1 MELRDYDFRR
11 RLGVDMSTARLVRGS
26 QTEYTAQCPFCHNE
40 RKREHQKEREFWFDT
55 ATGSWLCHNCGRS
68 GRLDSEQWIEAQQ
81 KKDGTDIPT
90 GVYKGQSY
98 IDYGRVDDLEPAG
111 YRKGQGGS
119 AGAGSGNGRN
129 NGTKQINAKAAMIQ
143 TPQDWKYFH
152 ECSTKEPSDAVQ
164 AYLWSRRIDLDTV
177 EELKIGGDR
186 QRIPGTEQEDDCV
199 VFNYYLD
206 GKLVDQKYRFVSQKA
221 FMHSPN
227 CLQVPYNIDSL
238 KCDKDENGQRPPV
251 IIVEGEMDV
260 ASVVAAGLE
269 RVISIPNGAMSKL
282 DWVETYWTTHFEGVS
297 QYVIAVDMDKP
308 GMDLARRLA
317 ERFGPVICKRVD
329 FGPLCKDSNEFLCRF
344 GSLDLREL
352 INDAPMF
359 PLPGVVEPDDL
370 RDEIERVY
378 EMGASSGYETGWK
391 RGWDEE
397 KKTLTPLSLDDFV
410 TWETKQLA
418 LITGRSGD
426 GKSEWLD
433 ELVVRLNLRTGW
445 KAAYFTPENSPLY
458 HHETKI
464 LEKVIGKRFPQKK
477 RREDIKYIGPD
488 EFDRGLE
495 YIAEN
500 YHYIN
505 PQVNDMKIDIILK
518 SADYIVQRYGI
529 KILVLDPYNYIEKE
543 MEREWQLN
551 QWDSQTI
558 SKIRDFAVSR
568 DLICF
573 LIAHPR
579 KVYESD
585 KDGNRRRIEMS
596 DISGTADFGNKADY
610 CIVVDRSKDN
620 DMTTVFIDK
629 VRNKD
634 LGDRGICFYIY
645 TKQSG
650 RFLPC
655 EKLPKNKDSE
665 EFKIMSNMTKRD
677 NSNWI
682 ETPPFKEEES
692 KEVSISPVGE
702 TETNKD
708 DNELPF

>member
-1 MELRDYDFRR
+1 MSEFKNYDFHK
-11 RLGVDMSTARLVRGS
+11 RLGVDFSTAKQINNS
-26 QTEYTAQCPFCHNE
+26 EWSAYCPFCHSE
-40 RKREHQKEREFWFDT
+40 RKREHQKDREFWLDT
-55 ATGSWLCHNCGRS
+55 STGNWLCHNCGRK
-68 GRLDSEQWIEAQQ
+68 GRLDSEEWIASKEKQEQ
-81 KKDGTDIPT
+81 KPYN
-90 GVYKGQSY
+90 VYKGQY
-98 IDYGRVDDLEPAG
+98 YMDMRNVGLLEPAG
-111 YRKGQGGS
+111 YKKPQGK
-119 AGAGSGNGRN
+119 N
-129 NGTKQINAKAAMIQ
+129 QINAKTAMIQ

-164 AYLWSRRIDLDTV
+164 AYLWSRKIDLDTV

-186 QRIPGTEQEDDCV
+186 QRIPGTEQEDECV

-260 ASVVAAGLE
+260 ASLVAAGLE

-297 QYVIAVDMDKP
+297 QYIIAVDMDKP

-344 GSLDLREL
+344 GPLDLREL

-378 EMGASSGYETGWK
+378 EVGASSGYETGWK
-391 RGWDEE
+391 RGWNEE
-397 KKTLTPLSLDDFV
+397 KKIITPLSLDDFV

-477 RREDIKYIGPD
+477 RREDIKYIDPD

-505 PQVNDMKIDIILK
+505 PQVNDMKIDVILK

-610 CIVVDRSKDN
+610 CIVVDRNKEN

-634 LGDRGICFYIY
+634 LGDRGIAFFWYI
-645 TKQSG
+645 KMSG
-650 RFLPC
+650 RFIPC
-655 EKLPKNKDSE
+655 DKMPKNKDSD
-665 EFKIMSNMTKRD
+665 EFKTMLGTIGRD
-677 NSNWI
+677 ESNWL
-682 ETPPFKEEES
+682 ETPPFQVEENNAADN
-692 KEVSISPVGE
+692 VSISPSGE
-702 TETNKD
+702 NENNKD

>member
-1 MELRDYDFRR
+1 MEIKDYDFHR
-11 RLGVDMSTARLVRGS
+11 RLGVDMSTAKPVQGS
-26 QTEYTAQCPFCHNE
+26 QTELTAHCPFCHSE
-40 RKREHQKEREFWFDT
+40 RKREHQKEREFWFDIS
-55 ATGSWLCHNCGRS
+55 TGNWVCHNCGRK
-68 GRLDSEQWIEAQQ
+68 GRLESEQWIAFKEKQEGKGSQ
-81 KKDGTDIPT
+81 TEVPS

-98 IDYGRVDDLEPAG
+98 IDYSRVDDLEPAG
-111 YRKGQGGS
+111 YRKPW
-119 AGAGSGNGRN
+119 
-129 NGTKQINAKAAMIQ
+129 GTKQINAKTAMIQ

-152 ECSTKEPSDAVQ
+152 ECSTKKPSDTVQ
-164 AYLWSRRIDLDTV
+164 AYLWSRKIDRDTV
-177 EELKIGGDR
+177 EEIKIGGDR
-186 QRIPGTEQEDDCV
+186 QRIPGTETEDECV

-206 GKLVDQKYRFVSQKA
+206 GKLVNQKFRFISQKM
-221 FMHSPN
+221 FIQTPN

-238 KCDKDENGQRPPV
+238 KCDKDEKGQRPPV

-260 ASVVAAGLE
+260 ASVVASGFE

-344 GSLDLREL
+344 GTLDLREL
-352 INDAPMF
+352 IEDAPMF
-359 PLPGVVEPDDL
+359 PLPGVVEPEDL

-378 EMGASSGYETGWK
+378 EVGASSGYETGWK
-391 RGWDEE
+391 RGWNEE
-397 KKTLTPLSLDDFV
+397 KKVITPLSLDDFV

-477 RREDIKYIGPD
+477 RRDDINYIEPD

-505 PQVNDMKIDIILK
+505 PQVNDMKIDVILK

-610 CIVVDRSKDN
+610 CIVVDRSKEN

-634 LGDRGICFYIY
+634 LGDRGICFYSY
-645 TKQSG
+645 MKGNG
-650 RFLPC
+650 RFIPC

-665 EFKIMSNMTKRD
+665 EFRALSNLMKKD
-677 NSNWI
+677 NSNWLD
-682 ETPPFKEEES
+682 EPPFQIEEKKVEES
-692 KEVSISPVGE
+692 KVE
-702 TETNKD
+702 ETNVD
-708 DNELPF
+708 QPEADQPTEEDENGLPF

>member
-1 MELRDYDFRR
+1 MQQIDYNFNK
-11 RLGVDMSTARLVRGS
+11 RLGVDMSTA
-26 QTEYTAQCPFCHNE
+26 
-40 RKREHQKEREFWFDT
+40 K
-55 ATGSWLCHNCGRS
+55 
-68 GRLDSEQWIEAQQ
+68 I
-81 KKDGTDIPT
+81 
-90 GVYKGQSY
+90 
-98 IDYGRVDDLEPAG
+98 
-111 YRKGQGGS
+111 
-119 AGAGSGNGRN
+119 
-129 NGTKQINAKAAMIQ
+129 INAKEAKLQ

-152 ECSTKEPSDAVQ
+152 ECSTHEPSDAVQ
-164 AYLWSRRIDLDTV
+164 NYLGSRNIGLDTV

-186 QRIPGTEQEDDCV
+186 QRIPGTQQEDDCV

-238 KCDKDENGQRPPV
+238 KCDKDEKGQRPPV

-269 RVISIPNGAMSKL
+269 RVISIPNGAMSNL

-297 QYVIAVDMDKP
+297 QYIIAVDMDQP
-308 GMDLARRLA
+308 GIDLARRLA
-317 ERFGPVICKRVD
+317 ERFGHVICKRVD
-329 FGPLCKDSNEFLCRF
+329 FGPLCKDSNEYLCRF
-344 GSLDLREL
+344 GYLDLREL
-352 INDAPMF
+352 INDAPMY
-359 PLPGVVEPDDL
+359 PLPGIVEPEDL
-370 RDEIERVY
+370 QDAIEKLF
-378 EMGASSGYETGWK
+378 EEGASSGYETGWK
-391 RGWDEE
+391 RSWNDE
-397 KKTLTPLSLDDFV
+397 KKLLTPLSLDDFV
-410 TWETKQLA
+410 TWDTKQLA

-433 ELVVRLNLRTGW
+433 ELVVRLNRRTGW

-477 RREDIKYIGPD
+477 RKDDVEYMNHD
-488 EFDRGLE
+488 ELVMGME
-495 YIAEN
+495 YIKKN
-500 YHYIN
+500 YHYIC
-505 PQVNDMKIDIILK
+505 PPVNDMKIDVILK
-518 SADYIVQRYGI
+518 SADYLVQRYGI

-551 QWDSQTI
+551 QWDSRTI

-568 DLICF
+568 DLLCF

-579 KVYESD
+579 KVYETD

-610 CIVVDRSKDN
+610 CIVVDRNKDN

-634 LGDRGICFYIY
+634 LGDRGICFYVY
-645 TKQSG
+645 VKQSG

-655 EKLPKNKDSE
+655 DKLPKDKDSIAY
-665 EFKIMSNMTKRD
+665 KAVYNQIQRD
-677 NSNWI
+677 NPNWL
-682 ETPPFKEEES
+682 ETPPFQVEEGKEED
-692 KEVSISPVGE
+692 V
-702 TETNKD
+702 
-708 DNELPF
+708 PF

>member
-1 MELRDYDFRR
+1 MKEYDFHR
-11 RLGVDMSTARLVRGS
+11 RLGVDMSTAKPVQGS
-26 QTEYTAQCPFCHNE
+26 QTEFTAHCPFCHSE
-40 RKREHQKEREFWFDT
+40 RKREHQKDREFWFDT
-55 ATGSWLCHNCGRS
+55 ATGNYKCHNCGRS
-68 GRLDSEQWIEAQQ
+68 GRLDSEQWISFKEKQDTKGSQ
-81 KKDGTDIPT
+81 TDIPT

-98 IDYGRVDDLEPAG
+98 IDYSRIDNLEPAG
-111 YRKGQGGS
+111 YRKPK
-119 AGAGSGNGRN
+119 
-129 NGTKQINAKAAMIQ
+129 GTKLINAKTAMIQ

-152 ECSTKEPSDAVQ
+152 ECSTKEPSDTVQ
-164 AYLWSRRIDLDTV
+164 DYLWSRKIDLDTV

-186 QRIPGTEQEDDCV
+186 QRIPGTETEEECV

-206 GKLVDQKYRFVSQKA
+206 GKLVNQKFRFISQKM
-221 FMHSPN
+221 FIQTPN

-260 ASVVAAGLE
+260 ASLVAASLE

-282 DWVETYWTTHFEGVS
+282 DWIETYWTTHFEGVS
-297 QYVIAVDMDKP
+297 QYIIAVDMDKP

-344 GSLDLREL
+344 GPLDLREL
-352 INDAPMF
+352 IQDAPMF

-378 EMGASSGYETGWK
+378 EVGASSGYETGWK
-391 RGWDEE
+391 RGWDDE
-397 KKTLTPLSLDDFV
+397 KKNITPLSLDDFV

-477 RREDIKYIGPD
+477 RKEDIKYIDPD

-505 PQVNDMKIDIILK
+505 PQVNDMKIDVILK

-568 DLICF
+568 NLICF

-634 LGDRGICFYIY
+634 LGDRGICFFIYI
-645 TKQSG
+645 KQSG
-650 RFLPC
+650 RFMPC
-655 EKLPKNKDSE
+655 EKITKNKDNDEYKS
-665 EFKIMSNMTKRD
+665 IIDQIPRD
-677 NSNWI
+677 NSNWL
-682 ETPPFKEEES
+682 ETPPFQVEENNAADN
-692 KEVSISPVGE
+692 VSISPSGE
-702 TETNKD
+702 IENHKD
-708 DNELPF
+708 DNDPPF